1 MRRASSTG
9 SANNSQTLNNAAPRR
24 SGILFVL
31 SAPSGAGKTTL
42 TAALRPTPGLIY
54 SVSCTTRA
62 PRPGEAHGTDYF
74 FLASDQFRRHVE
86 DGDFLEYAEVHGNFY
101 GTLKSTVLESLARGG
116 DVLLDIDTAGAA
128 DIRACDDP
136 VIRSAL
142 ADIFLMPPDLAELG
156 RRLRG
161 RGTETE
167 DEIATRLRN
176 AAAELAH
183 RPRYRYTL
191 VSGTREEDLDGF
203 RSIMRAE
210 RSLSRRLDF
219 SIP

>member
-1 MRRASSTG
+1 MP
-9 SANNSQTLNNAAPRR
+9 TLNNAPPRR

-42 TAALRPTPGLIY
+42 TAALRSAPDFVY
-54 SVSCTTRA
+54 SVSCTTRP

-74 FLASDQFRRHVE
+74 FLQHDDFRRHI
-86 DGDFLEYAEVHGNFY
+86 DAGDFLEFAEVHGNFY
-101 GTLKSTVLESLARGG
+101 GTLKSTVLASLVQGV

-128 DIRACDDP
+128 GIRACDDP
-136 VIRSAL
+136 VIRDAL
-142 ADIFLMPPDLAELG
+142 ADIFLMPPGLAELE

-167 DEIATRLRN
+167 AQVATRLRN
-176 AAAELAH
+176 AAAEIEQ

-191 VSGTREEDLDGF
+191 VSGTREDDLQGF
-203 RSIMRAE
+203 RAIMRAE
-210 RSLSRRLDF
+210 RSLSRRLEF
-219 SIP
+219 SSQ

>member
-1 MRRASSTG
+1 
-9 SANNSQTLNNAAPRR
+9 LNNASPRR

-42 TAALRPTPGLIY
+42 TSALRSAPDFVY
-54 SVSCTTRA
+54 SVSCTTRP

-74 FLASDQFRRHVE
+74 FLEHDHFRRHI
-86 DGDFLEYAEVHGNFY
+86 DAGDFLEFADVHGNFY
-101 GTLKSTVLESLARGG
+101 GTLKSTVLASLVKGV

-128 DIRACDDP
+128 SIRACDDP
-136 VIRSAL
+136 VIRDAL
-142 ADIFLMPPDLAELG
+142 ADIFLMPPGFAELE

-167 DEIATRLRN
+167 AQIATRLRN
-176 AAAELAH
+176 ASAEIEH

-191 VSGTREEDLDGF
+191 VSGTREDDIRGF

-210 RSLSRRLDF
+210 RSISRRLDF
-219 SIP
+219 SIQ